1 MYECTS
7 LLTFF
12 GLLKPPFHLL
22 VHFFDPLD
30 YSLYDYFIC
39 VDRYLLV
46 HIMEYYK
53 YFDIH
58 SVHTC
63 ENKRLYKISLFN
75 EKVTKKFKFLVFY
88 LFRKFNALLE
98 HRIFSTYTPL
108 VQIRNSCWII
118 FNEKS
123 WFVYFFTCFTH
134 EQTSND
140 TIYSA
145 IIKPILVLLLANIPR
160 QFDPFGLY

>member
-1 MYECTS
+1 MGEIHKISLWPVYECTS

-58 SVHTC
+58 SLHTHV
-63 ENKRLYKISLFN
+63 KIKDYTRYSLFN
-75 EKVTKKFKFLVFY
+75 EKVTK
-88 LFRKFNALLE
+88 
-98 HRIFSTYTPL
+98 
-108 VQIRNSCWII
+108 II
-118 FNEKS
+118 SSF
-123 WFVYFFTCFTH
+123 
-134 EQTSND
+134 
-140 TIYSA
+140 
-145 IIKPILVLLLANIPR
+145 
-160 QFDPFGLY
+160 